1 MMIEM
6 NMTDKGLHE
15 ERNRHRAEYSEEEFH
30 KKLEELT
37 SKDIAVFDEIGSLP
51 IKNFHSDTYIVLL
64 CLEGK
69 GTCKMEG
76 KTYEVGKHDLVIGHP
91 DLFIEDAMVSLDFKC
106 EGLVMSPSYFESI
119 FFLGGNHWEAVMAIK
134 KQPVIHLTEE
144 EVRRSVFDFMIIR
157 RKLADTFLPHYEEMI
172 RLMMHSLIYE
182 FYDCLSPK
190 LNMDI
195 KEYNYSAPEILFKR
209 FVQLMAD
216 ESPYRHEV
224 GYYADKL
231 CVSRKYLTS
240 VCKQQ
245 SGKTPSDLIN
255 DITTNY
261 IKQMLHSSDKTI
273 KEIAADTGFC
283 NLSFFGKYVRRE
295 LGMSP
300 REYRQKGE

>member
-1 MMIEM
+1 M
-6 NMTDKGLHE
+6 NITDKGLHE
-15 ERNRHRAEYSEEEFH
+15 DRNHHRAEYSEEEFH

-119 FFLGGNHWEAVMAIK
+119 FFLGGNHWDAVMAIK
-134 KQPVIHLTEE
+134 KQPVIHLTED

-190 LNMDI
+190 LDMDI

-255 DITTNY
+255 DITINY
-261 IKQMLHSSDKTI
+261 IKQMLHSSDKSI

>member
-1 MMIEM
+1 M
-6 NMTDKGLHE
+6 NTTEHGAMSTV
-15 ERNRHRAEYSEEEFH
+15 NHRLAESSEEEFH
-30 KKLEELT
+30 RKLEELT

-51 IKNFHSDTYIVLL
+51 IKNFHSDTYIVLV

-134 KQPVIHLTEE
+134 KQPVIHLTED
-144 EVRRSVFDFMIIR
+144 EVNRSVFDFMIIR
-157 RKLADTFLPHYEEMI
+157 RKLEDTFLPHYEEMI

-190 LNMDI
+190 LNMDV

-209 FVQLMAD
+209 FAQLMAD
-216 ESPYRHEV
+216 ESPCRHEV

-231 CVSRKYLTS
+231 CVSRKYLTA

-255 DITTNY
+255 DITVNY
-261 IKQMLHSSDKTI
+261 IKLMLRSSDKTI
-273 KEIAADTGFC
+273 KEIAAETGFG

-300 REYRQKGE
+300 REFRQKGE

>member
-1 MMIEM
+1 M
-6 NMTDKGLHE
+6 NTTEHGAMSTV
-15 ERNRHRAEYSEEEFH
+15 NHRLAESSEEEFH
-30 KKLEELT
+30 RKLEELT

-51 IKNFHSDTYIVLL
+51 IKNFHSDTYIVLV

-134 KQPVIHLTEE
+134 KQPVIHLTED
-144 EVRRSVFDFMIIR
+144 EVNRSVFDFMIIR

-172 RLMMHSLIYE
+172 RLLMHSLIYE

-190 LNMDI
+190 LNMDV

-216 ESPYRHEV
+216 ESPCRHEV

-231 CVSRKYLTS
+231 CVSRKYLTA

-255 DITTNY
+255 DITVNY
-261 IKQMLHSSDKTI
+261 IKLMLRSSDKTI
-273 KEIAADTGFC
+273 KEIAAETGFG

-300 REYRQKGE
+300 REFRQKGE

>member
-1 MMIEM
+1 M
-6 NMTDKGLHE
+6 NTTEHGAMSTV
-15 ERNRHRAEYSEEEFH
+15 NHRLAESSEEEFH
-30 KKLEELT
+30 RKLEELT

-51 IKNFHSDTYIVLL
+51 IKNFHSDTYIVLV

-134 KQPVIHLTEE
+134 KQPVIHLTED
-144 EVRRSVFDFMIIR
+144 EVNRSVFDFMIIR
-157 RKLADTFLPHYEEMI
+157 RKLEDTFLPHYEEMI

-190 LNMDI
+190 LNMDV

-216 ESPYRHEV
+216 ESPCRHEV

-231 CVSRKYLTS
+231 CVSRKYLTA

-255 DITTNY
+255 DITVNY
-261 IKQMLHSSDKTI
+261 IKLMLRSSDKTI
-273 KEIAADTGFC
+273 KEIAAETGFG

-300 REYRQKGE
+300 REFRQKGE

>member
-1 MMIEM
+1 M
-6 NMTDKGLHE
+6 NITED
-15 ERNRHRAEYSEEEFH
+15 EFH

-51 IKNFHSDTYIVLL
+51 IKSFHSDTYIVLL

-76 KTYEVGKHDLVIGHP
+76 KTYEVSKHDLVIGHP

-119 FFLGGNHWEAVMAIK
+119 FFLGGNHWEAAMAIK
-134 KQPVIHLTEE
+134 KQPVFHLTSD
-144 EVRRSVFDFMIIR
+144 EVRRSIFDFMIIR

-172 RLMMHSLIYE
+172 RLLMHSLIYE

-190 LNMDI
+190 LNMGV

-216 ESPYRHEV
+216 ESPCRHEV

-245 SGKTPSDLIN
+245 SGKTPSELIN
-255 DITTNY
+255 EVTINY
-261 IKQMLHSSDKTI
+261 IRRMLRSSDKTI

-300 REYRQKGE
+300 REYRQNLQSF